1 MKILMVNKF
10 LYHRGGA
17 ETYTFELADYLRQQG
32 HEVQFFGMEDPR
44 NVHGN
49 QWNLN
54 VSHVEFRGFSLRQ
67 ATYPFRIIYSRE
79 ARKKLGQVLS
89 SYQPDYVHLN
99 NINFQLTPSILYEIR
114 QKGIPMIQTLHDFQ
128 LVCPNHM
135 MYREHDTTIC
145 EKCKGRQ
152 YHQCI
157 RHKCIHNSRTKSFF
171 GALEGWLYHRLN
183 TYGMVDAFI
192 APSQFLADKMVD
204 FGEDGRRIHTIH
216 NFIKRD
222 YEQVQFEKQA
232 YFLYFGRLSIQK
244 GIPTLLRVIRSLP
257 EVPFVIAG
265 GGELEEEVKGAAL
278 ANLRFVGFKTGEEL
292 VKLIGEARAT
302 LLPTEWYE
310 NCPMS
315 VLESLMVGTPVIGS
329 RIGGIPELV
338 DHEVDGLLFPAADE
352 AALREQVLRLWSQP
366 EAAAA
371 MAVKARQKVE
381 AFSID
386 RYGEQLMQLVTPLL
400 KKEKVETGRQGSQSH
415 QPPGRSRP

>member
-17 ETYTFELADYLRQQG
+17 ETYAFELAEFLQRQG

-44 NVHGN
+44 NVVGN
-49 QWNLN
+49 QLNLN
-54 VSHVEFRGFSLRQ
+54 VSQVEFRGSSIKQAAYPLR
-67 ATYPFRIIYSRE
+67 IVYSRE
-79 ARKKLGQVLS
+79 AREKIRKVLMHFK
-89 SYQPDYVHLN
+89 PDYVHLN
-99 NINFQLTPSILYEIR
+99 NINFQLTPSILYEIHA
-114 QKGIPMIQTLHDFQ
+114 QGIPMIQTLHDFQ

-135 MYREHDTTIC
+135 MYREHDTMIC
-145 EKCKGRQ
+145 EECRGRR
-152 YHQCI
+152 YGACV
-157 RHKCIHNSRTKSFF
+157 RHRCIHNSRVKSFM
-171 GALEGWLYHRLN
+171 GALEGWLYYRMK
-183 TYGMVDAFI
+183 TYQMIDAFI

-204 FGEDGRRIHTIH
+204 FGEDAGRIHTIH

-222 YEQVQFEKQA
+222 YDQMHFQKQD

-244 GIPTLLRVIRSLP
+244 GIPTLMRVIRSLP

-265 GGELEEEVKGAAL
+265 SGELEDEVKQAEL
-278 ANLRFVGFKTGEEL
+278 PNLKFAGFQTGEAL

-338 DHEVDGLLFPAADE
+338 DHDVDGLLFPAADE
-352 AALREQVLRLWSQP
+352 QALRHQVQTLWLQT
-366 EAAAA
+366 EKAAA

-386 RYGEQLMQLVTPLL
+386 GYVEQLMALVTPLL
-400 KKEKVETGRQGSQSH
+400 SEEADGLVKGTSGRN
-415 QPPGRSRP
+415 RL

>member
-17 ETYTFELADYLRQQG
+17 ETYAFELADYLRQQG
-32 HEVQFFGMEDPR
+32 HDVQFFGMEDSR
-44 NVHGN
+44 NVYGN
-49 QWNLN
+49 ELNLN
-54 VSHVEFRGFSLRQ
+54 VSHVEFRGVSVRQ
-67 ATYPFRIIYSRE
+67 VTYPFRIIYSRE
-79 ARKKLGQVLS
+79 ARRKIRQVLNDF
-89 SYQPDYVHLN
+89 QPDYVHLN
-99 NINFQLTPSILYEIR
+99 NINFQLTPSILYEIHA
-114 QKGIPMIQTLHDFQ
+114 QGIPMIQTLHDFQ

-145 EKCKGRQ
+145 EKCKGRR
-152 YHQCI
+152 YHECV
-157 RHKCIHNSRTKSFF
+157 RHRCIHNSRVKSFF
-171 GALEGWLYHRLN
+171 GAVEGWLYHRLR
-183 TYGMVDAFI
+183 TYEMIDAFI
-192 APSQFLADKMVD
+192 APSQFLADKMVA

-222 YEQVQFEKQA
+222 YDQMQFEKQD

-257 EVPFVIAG
+257 EVPFLIAG
-265 GGELEEEVKGAAL
+265 GGELEEEVKQANL
-278 ANLRFVGFKTGEEL
+278 ANLKFVGFKTGEEL

-310 NCPMS
+310 NCPMA

-352 AALREQVLRLWSQP
+352 AALRQQVQRLWSQP
-366 EAAAA
+366 DTAAA

-386 RYGEQLMQLVTPLL
+386 TYGDRLMNLVTPLL
-400 KKEKVETGRQGSQSH
+400 KN
-415 QPPGRSRP
+415 GRSNP